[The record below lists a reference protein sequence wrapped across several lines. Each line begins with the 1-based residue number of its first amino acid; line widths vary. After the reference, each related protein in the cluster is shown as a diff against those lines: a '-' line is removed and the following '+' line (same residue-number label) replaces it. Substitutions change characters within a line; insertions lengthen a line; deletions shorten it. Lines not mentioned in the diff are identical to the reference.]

1 MCPIFVNKEYT
12 EEVCGQYTK
21 DLLKKLGKKPT
32 KSRKLIC
39 TLKAEK
45 ILLKSTRLRW
55 LIEHGCVVTKL
66 YGIIEAKRGRVFKDF
81 MDWVTD
87 ERRKGDV
94 DLKYAIIADAAKTVG
109 NSAFGRTGM
118 DKNKH
123 KKVKFC
129 NEIDFNKAKN
139 NYFYYDA
146 EEYEGTSPE
155 KSTYV
160 VVKRAKT
167 VLQDMPIQIA
177 CSVFDDSKLRMLQ
190 FYYDCIDK
198 YLDRSDFQYIEMDTD
213 SAYMALTGD
222 FENIVKPELREEFK
236 TDKYK
241 WFPRTDT
248 EEHKK
253 LDKRT
258 PGLFKIEYE
267 GDGMVALCSKT
278 YYVWGDKNKV
288 SSKGL
293 QHRRNA
299 EVLSKEKYLQ
309 CLFNRETID
318 GTNKGFRFEQ
328 KSMKTY
334 EQNKVGLTPIYTK
347 GVVMDDG
354 IHIRPIQF

>member
-1 MCPIFVNKEYT
+1 
-12 EEVCGQYTK
+12 
-21 DLLKKLGKKPT
+21 
-32 KSRKLIC
+32 
-39 TLKAEK
+39 
-45 ILLKSTRLRW
+45 
-55 LIEHGCVVTKL
+55 
-66 YGIIEAKRGRVFKDF
+66 

-87 ERRKGDV
+87 ERRKGDI

-129 NEIDFNKAKN
+129 DEIQFNRAKN

-146 EEYEGTSPE
+146 EEYSGI
-155 KSTYV
+155 YV
-160 VVKRAKT
+160 VVKRSKT
-167 VLQDMPIQIA
+167 VLQNMPIQIA

-222 FENIVKPELREEFK
+222 FENIIKPELQEEFK
-236 TDKYK
+236 KEQYK

-267 GDGMVALCSKT
+267 GEGMVALCSKT
-278 YYVWGDKNKV
+278 YYVWGHKKNKV

-293 QHRRNA
+293 QKRGNS
-299 EVLSKEKYLQ
+299 EVLTKERYLQ

-318 GTNKGFRFEQ
+318 GTNKGFRFVE
-328 KSMKTY
+328 KTMKTY
-334 EQNKVGLTPIYTK
+334 EQNKIGLTPIYTK
-347 GVVMDDG
+347 GVVMEDG
-354 IHIRPIQF
+354 IHVRPIKFDVEK